1 MQFFSVNGQE
11 QEIIG
16 DNPAQT
22 KNKSVR
28 EYGSFSSWI
37 ENEFLLPYL
46 KIGGTRR
53 DFWELTPHDIQLDFK
68 AYQERMEDESN
79 RMVQSA
85 WAIGLYVRAALA
97 STPVIMGY
105 SKHSPPKYP
114 DLPQIKKNDENYT
127 EKAKDEAWV
136 EKERQRAWDFFANL
150 GKK

>member
-1 MQFFSVNGQE
+1 
-11 QEIIG
+11 
-16 DNPAQT
+16 
-22 KNKSVR
+22 
-28 EYGSFSSWI
+28 
-37 ENEFLLPYL
+37 
-46 KIGGTRR
+46 
-53 DFWELTPHDIQLDFK
+53 
-68 AYQERMEDESN
+68 MEDENN
-79 RMVQSA
+79 RMVHSA

-97 STPVIMGY
+97 STPVILGY